1 MGGAGLPFG
10 LMFVALL
17 AIIVLLAVYVVVPW
31 MRSET
36 RRREYLT
43 DPRHESLVYEVPEG
57 RDPAAIVAALR
68 NNGIEAIEVLR
79 SGRQRV
85 VISCQSG
92 REQVRPRARAV
103 IAREADLNL
112 EGDPA
117 SSRDVTFVD
126 E

>member
-10 LMFVALL
+10 LMFLVLF

-31 MRSET
+31 MRSES
-36 RRREYLT
+36 RERARLT
-43 DPRHESLVYEVPEG
+43 DPRTESLVYEVPEG

-68 NNGIEAIEVLR
+68 SDGLEAIEVMR
-79 SGRQRV
+79 HGQQRV
-85 VISCQSG
+85 VISCPTG
-92 REQVRPRARAV
+92 KDLLRPRARAV
-103 IAREADLNL
+103 IAHEADLNF

-117 SSRDVTFVD
+117 LKREVTFVD